1 MDFSLLYRATSM
13 IGRLIVK
20 FYKNTQITVDQRF
33 GAMFQKNSQFNNHL
47 VRNRYGQKKNLTKKE
62 RAQILRFYENEN
74 EDEKGLQAKNA
85 KFDSF

>member
-13 IGRLIVK
+13 LGRLIVK
-20 FYKNTQITVDQRF
+20 FYKNTQITVDQRS

-74 EDEKGLQAKNA
+74 EDEKGLQTNNT